1 MIRTDEANV
10 LESPASTIVGT
21 VDAEGLPHASRAWGT
36 WVLGGGTRL
45 RFLVPASDGRTAANV
60 AATGRVAFTSTI
72 VDTLRS
78 VQGKGRGATVVGP
91 ATADDRVLHERY
103 ATAFFQAVHDTDGTD
118 ISALRNMLPGDL
130 VVVEC
135 EVEAVFDQT
144 PGPTAGTCL
153 S

>member
-1 MIRTDEANV
+1 V

-21 VDAEGLPHASRAWGT
+21 VDATGLPHASRGWGA
-36 WVLGGGTRL
+36 WVLAGGTRL
-45 RFLVPASDGRTAANV
+45 RFLVPADDVRTTANV
-60 AATGRVAFTSTI
+60 ESTGRLAFTATV

-78 VQGKGRGATVVGP
+78 VQVKGVRARVAGP
-91 ATADDRVLHERY
+91 ATGDDRVLHERY
-103 ATAFFQAVHDTDGTD
+103 TTDFFQAVHDTDGTD
-118 ISALRNMLPGDL
+118 IHALRNMQPVEL

-135 EVEAVFDQT
+135 DVEAVFDQT

>member
-1 MIRTDEANV
+1 MIGTDEAKL

-21 VDAEGLPHASRAWGT
+21 VDPDGLPHASRAWGA
-36 WVLGGGTRL
+36 WVLAGGTRL
-45 RFLVPASDGRTAANV
+45 RFLVPAADARTAANV
-60 AATGRVAFTSTI
+60 AATERLAFTATV

-78 VQGKGRGATVVGP
+78 VQVKGERATVTGP

-103 ATAFFQAVHDTDGTD
+103 TEAFFQAVHDADGTD
-118 ISALRNMLPGDL
+118 IAALRHMTPAAL
-130 VVVEC
+130 VAVEC
-135 EVEAVFDQT
+135 DVAAVFDQT